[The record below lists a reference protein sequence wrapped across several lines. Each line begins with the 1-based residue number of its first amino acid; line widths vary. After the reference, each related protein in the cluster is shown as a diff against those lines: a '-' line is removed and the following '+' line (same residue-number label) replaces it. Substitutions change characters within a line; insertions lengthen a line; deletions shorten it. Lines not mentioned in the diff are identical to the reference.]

1 MARVKGEI
9 LLRRE
14 DRTFWE
20 VSFCALSETLAAV
33 AKTNGGDQL

>member
-1 MARVKGEI
+1 MARVEEEF

-14 DRTFWE
+14 DRTLWE
-20 VSFCALSETLAAV
+20 VSFCALPETLAAV